1 MAKPRVKDPVLL
13 EFGHRVRVERDARG
27 WTQAFLAEKVGVD
40 RTYIG
45 SIERGEKNVGL
56 RIINRLALVLGRSPV
71 GFTPCRLERLPR
83 RVPRRLARK
92 KTGK

>member
-1 MAKPRVKDPVLL
+1 MVTPRDKDPVLL
-13 EFGHRVRVERDARG
+13 EFGHRVKVERDARG

-56 RIINRLALVLGRSPV
+56 RIINRLAIVLGRTPV
-71 GFTPCRLERLPR
+71 GFTPCRLKRLPR
-83 RVPRRLARK
+83 PLPRSKARR
-92 KTGK
+92 

>member
-1 MAKPRVKDPVLL
+1 MAKPREKDPVLL

-56 RIINRLALVLGRSPV
+56 RIINRLALVLGRGPV

-83 RVPRRLARK
+83 RLARK